1 MGIGP
6 FTTYVPPGVYTN
18 TIVAADGASGAAGLR
33 IPVFVGVG
41 EETYT
46 VRNLEVVRGSSSKAD
61 VISNREDMTGRF
73 VNPDT
78 NALVNANGDISVVRV
93 RNIPITSGDGTGN
106 VANAPS
112 QVKVRINGEAAGV
125 ARVDGAL
132 GEVYIAQVVLAA
144 DIVDITY
151 YWHRGDSLIELE
163 DHSALLASPV
173 AVGAK
178 PSDVVPISTF
188 YGPIVD
194 ATDDGAAL
202 AGAINVGSADSLV
215 RIFTNSD
222 IDEQLK
228 ATAQVYGST
237 SLIELKLQDLI
248 PTSTAGVWGTI
259 DDVLQVTGVGLNL
272 GEVFSEL
279 KVSYWTNTW
288 QDTFD
293 PLPNKNVVEIIGQGV
308 GLNPNKTTDYAE
320 GQSFVNEG
328 DRLHWGSSFLIAG
341 GVHTPKKEY
350 FDDTQVKVALHDSYF
365 VNDVLVPVK
374 ANPAD
379 TETATWAMTF
389 QPVDG
394 SGYGRETQDLT
405 KIQVDP
411 DGYAEAISISG
422 KNIIFSEPIPVS
434 AEGDILASYHY
445 NQLRDES
452 YTVTVAEVGAAGVGT
467 FTLASSLSGAP
478 AHAVVNLGL
487 TDVADSG
494 WSLNELWL
502 EDGSDLQTMPKYSK
516 SERITIT
523 FTNSVNFTVTSSIS
537 GGTTGSGRV
546 GRTFYNKFTGVRFT
560 IADSGLYALND
571 EIVIDVT
578 SNPEFET
585 GTEFVLDLPGI
596 KLQVLNTLDCGEG
609 DTAVVKTFN
618 KSGPEPKIG
627 EFYYVS
633 YKYSKEDFSPK
644 VFTKIKAIEA
654 EYGNISIKNKL
665 SLAAYLAFLNGATA
679 VGFKQVLKSPG
690 KDDSSGVAYINGIVE
705 LEKKIEGV
713 YNADLVVPLTTLGD
727 VQAFAKSH
735 VEKMSSERF
744 QGERMTFLVCPLGTS
759 PVKAQLLAKGLASS
773 RVVLLYPDGVVLG
786 ILDEMGMEN
795 EYLVDGS
802 MLAAALAGKVVSPQ
816 YDEATDMTRKELVG
830 FKRLSR
836 VLDSVEANQ
845 TAVAGVTILED
856 LRPSIRIRQWFTTD
870 MASVLTRTPYVTQVI
885 DKVQKDARASL
896 DSFIGRKNLPSLV
909 PDMKASLSNTLQ
921 SLVANQLVAEFSG
934 VDVQVSPL
942 DPTIIL
948 AEAFYKPVFSVAW
961 VRITFNVRA

>member
-18 TIVAADGASGAAGLR
+18 TLVAADGAAGAAGLR

-46 VRNLEVVRGSSSKAD
+46 VRNLEIVRGSSSKAD

-73 VNPDT
+73 VDPDT
-78 NALVNANGDISVVRV
+78 NALVSANGDISVVRV

-106 VANAPS
+106 IANAPS

-132 GEVYIAQVVLAA
+132 GEVYIAQVVLAD

-163 DHSALLASPV
+163 DHSAKLASPV

-178 PSDVVPISTF
+178 PTDVVSISTF
-188 YGPIVD
+188 YGPIV
-194 ATDDGAAL
+194 TSTGDGAAL
-202 AGAINVGSADSLV
+202 AGAVNVGSSSALV
-215 RIFTNSD
+215 KIFTNSD
-222 IDEQLK
+222 IDEQLA
-228 ATAQVYGST
+228 ATAEVYGST
-237 SLIELKLQDLI
+237 SLIELKLSDLV
-248 PTSTAGVWGTI
+248 PTGTAGVWGLVGG
-259 DDVLQVTGVGLNL
+259 VLQVTGSNITL
-272 GEVFSEL
+272 GQVHSEL

-293 PLPNKNVVEIIGQGV
+293 PLPNKGVVEIIGQGV
-308 GLNPNKTTDYAE
+308 GLNPNKTTDFAE

-365 VNDVLVPVK
+365 VNNVLVPVVVG
-374 ANPAD
+374 AASTTD
-379 TETATWAMTF
+379 TWAMTF
-389 QPVDG
+389 EPVDG
-394 SGYGRETQDLT
+394 SGYGRVTRDLT
-405 KIQVDP
+405 KIQVDVM
-411 DGYAEAISISG
+411 GAEVIAISG
-422 KNIIFSEPIPVS
+422 KNIILSEPIATG
-434 AEGDILASYHY
+434 AEVLASYHY

-452 YTVTVAEVGAAGVGT
+452 YTVTVASAGAAGDGT
-467 FTLASSLSGAP
+467 FTLASTFSGAP
-478 AHAVVNLGL
+478 AHAVVNLDE
-487 TDVADSG
+487 TNVADSG
-494 WSLNELWL
+494 WSLNALWL

-516 SERITIT
+516 DEQISVTFDDSE
-523 FTNSVNFTVTSSIS
+523 NFTVTSSAS

-546 GRTFYNKFTGVRFT
+546 GRTFYNKNTGVRFT
-560 IADSGLYALND
+560 IADSGLYAAGD
-571 EIVIDVT
+571 VIVIDVT
-578 SNPEFET
+578 SNPEYVT

-609 DTAVVKTFN
+609 DTAAAKTFN

-627 EFYYVS
+627 EFYYAS
-633 YKYSKEDFSPK
+633 YKYRKEDFSPK

-679 VGFKQVLKSPG
+679 VGFKQVLKAPG
-690 KDDSSGVAYINGIVE
+690 KDDATSVGFINGIVE

-727 VQAFAKSH
+727 VQAFAKAH

-744 QGERMTFLVCPLGTS
+744 QGERMTFLGCPLGTT
-759 PVKAQLLAKGLASS
+759 PVKAQLLAKGLSSS
-773 RVVLLYPDGVVLG
+773 RVVLLYPDGVVVG

-816 YDEATDMTRKELVG
+816 YDEATDMTRKEVVG

-896 DSFIGRKNLPSLV
+896 DSFIGQKNLPALI
-909 PDMKASLSNTLQ
+909 PAMKASLSSTLQ
-921 SLVANQLVAEFSG
+921 SLVSNQLVSEFSG

>member
-18 TIVAADGASGAAGLR
+18 TLVAADGASGAAGLR

-46 VRNLEVVRGSSSKAD
+46 VRNLEVVRGSSSKSD

-73 VNPDT
+73 VDPDT
-78 NALVNANGDISVVRV
+78 NALVAANGEISVVRV

-106 VANAPS
+106 VASAPS
-112 QVKVRINGEAAGV
+112 QVKVRVNGEAAGV
-125 ARVDGAL
+125 ARVDGAT
-132 GEVYIAQVVLAA
+132 GEIYIAQVILA
-144 DIVDITY
+144 DDVVDVTY

-163 DHSALLASPV
+163 DHSALLAKPV
-173 AVGAK
+173 EVGAK
-178 PSDVVPISTF
+178 PSDVVSISTF

-194 ATDDGAAL
+194 STGDGAAL
-202 AGAINVGSADSLV
+202 AGAVDVGSTSSLV
-215 RIFTNSD
+215 RIFTNAD
-222 IDEQLK
+222 IDEQLD

-237 SLIELKLQDLI
+237 SLIEIQLQDLI
-248 PTSTAGVWGTI
+248 PTGTAGVWGEVSG
-259 DDVLQVTGVGLNL
+259 VLQVTGIGISL
-272 GEVFSEL
+272 GEVHSEL

-293 PLPNKNVVEIIGQGV
+293 PLPNKQVVEIIGQGV
-308 GLNPNKTTDYAE
+308 GLNPNKTTDFAE

-328 DRLHWGSSFLIAG
+328 DRLHWGASFLISG

-365 VNDVLVPVK
+365 VNDVLVPVG
-374 ANPAD
+374 AVGGLTD
-379 TETATWAMTF
+379 TWAMTF

-405 KIQVDP
+405 KIQVDT
-411 DGYAEAISISG
+411 DGLAEVIAISG
-422 KNIIFSEPIPVS
+422 KNIILSEPVADS
-434 AEGDILASYHY
+434 AEILASYHY

-452 YTVTVAEVGAAGVGT
+452 FTVTVDAVGAAGVGT
-467 FTLASSLSGAP
+467 FNLATSFSGAP

-502 EDGSDLQTMPKYSK
+502 ADGSDLQTMPKYSK
-516 SERITIT
+516 SERITVT
-523 FTNSVNFTVTSSIS
+523 FTSAVLFNVTSSIA

-560 IADSGLYALND
+560 IADSGLYAAGD
-571 EIVIDVT
+571 EVVIDVT
-578 SNPEFET
+578 SNPDYST
-585 GTEFVLDLPGI
+585 GTDFILDLPGI
-596 KLQVLNTLDCGEG
+596 KLQVLNTLDCGSG
-609 DTAVVKTFN
+609 DTAIVKTFA
-618 KSGPEPKIG
+618 KEGPEPKIG

-633 YKYSKEDFSPK
+633 YKYSKEDFAPK
-644 VFTKIKAIEA
+644 VFTKIKSIEA

-690 KDDSSGVAYINGIVE
+690 KDDSSSVAYINGIVE

-713 YNADLVVPLTTLGD
+713 YNADLIVPLTTLGD
-727 VQAFAKSH
+727 VQAFAKAH

-744 QGERMTFLVCPLGTS
+744 QGERMTFLGCPLGTS
-759 PVKAQLLAKGLASS
+759 PTKAQQLAKGLSSS

-885 DKVQKDARASL
+885 DKVQKDCRASL
-896 DSFIGRKNLPSLV
+896 DSFIGKKNLPSLL
-909 PDMKASLSNTLQ
+909 PDMKANLANVLQ
-921 SLVANQLVAEFSG
+921 SLVQSQLVSEFSG

-961 VRITFNVRA
+961 VRVTLNVKA

>member
-18 TIVAADGASGAAGLR
+18 TLVAADGASGAAGLR

-46 VRNLEVVRGSSSKAD
+46 VRNLEVVRGSSSKSD

-73 VNPDT
+73 VDPDT
-78 NALVNANGDISVVRV
+78 NALVAANGEISVVRV
-93 RNIPITSGDGTGN
+93 RNIPITSGDGTGA
-106 VANAPS
+106 VASAPS
-112 QVKVRINGEAAGV
+112 QVKVRVNGEAAGV
-125 ARVDGAL
+125 ARVDGAT
-132 GEVYIAQVVLAA
+132 GEIYIAQVVLAD
-144 DIVDITY
+144 DIVDVTY

-163 DHSALLASPV
+163 DHSALLAKPLE
-173 AVGAK
+173 VGAK
-178 PSDVVPISTF
+178 PSDVVSISTF

-194 ATDDGAAL
+194 STGDGAAL
-202 AGAINVGSADSLV
+202 AGAVDVGSTSSLV
-215 RIFTNSD
+215 RVFTNAD
-222 IDEQLK
+222 IDEQLD
-228 ATAQVYGST
+228 ASAQVYGST
-237 SLIELKLQDLI
+237 SLIELQLQDLI
-248 PTSTAGVWGTI
+248 PTGTAGVWGEV
-259 DDVLQVTGVGLNL
+259 DGVLQVTGIGLNL
-272 GEVFSEL
+272 GEVHSEL

-308 GLNPNKTTDYAE
+308 GLNPNKTTDFAE

-328 DRLHWGSSFLIAG
+328 DRLHWGASFLIAG

-365 VNDVLVPVK
+365 VNDVLVPVG
-374 ANPAD
+374 AVGGFTD
-379 TETATWAMTF
+379 TWAMTF

-405 KIQVDP
+405 KLQIDP
-411 DGYAEAISISG
+411 DGYAEAIAISG

-452 YTVTVAEVGAAGVGT
+452 FTVKVDAVGAAGVGT
-467 FTLASSLSGAP
+467 FNLATSFSGAP

-502 EDGSDLQTMPKYSK
+502 ADGSDLQTMPKYSK
-516 SERITIT
+516 SERITVT
-523 FTNSVNFTVTSSIS
+523 FTSAVLFNVTSSIA

-560 IADSGLYALND
+560 IADSGLYAAGD
-571 EIVIDVT
+571 EVVIDVT
-578 SNPEFET
+578 SNPDYST
-585 GTEFVLDLPGI
+585 GTDFILDLPGI
-596 KLQVLNTLDCGEG
+596 KLQVLNTLDCGSG
-609 DTAVVKTFN
+609 DTAIVKTFA
-618 KSGPEPKIG
+618 KEGPEPKIG

-633 YKYSKEDFSPK
+633 YKYSKEDYSPK

-713 YNADLVVPLTTLGD
+713 YNADLIVPLTTLGD
-727 VQAFAKSH
+727 VQAFAKAH

-744 QGERMTFLVCPLGTS
+744 QGERMTFLGCSLGTS
-759 PVKAQLLAKGLASS
+759 PVKAQQLAKGLSSS

-885 DKVQKDARASL
+885 DKVQKDCRASL
-896 DSFIGRKNLPSLV
+896 DSFIGKKNLPSLL
-909 PDMKASLSNTLQ
+909 PDMKANLANVLQ
-921 SLVANQLVAEFSG
+921 SLVQSQLVSEFSG

-961 VRITFNVRA
+961 VRVTLNVKA

>member
-73 VNPDT
+73 VDPDT
-78 NALVNANGDISVVRV
+78 NALVAANGEISVVRV

-106 VANAPS
+106 IANAPS

-132 GEVYIAQVVLAA
+132 GEIYIAQVVLAA
-144 DIVDITY
+144 DVVDVTY

-163 DHSALLASPV
+163 DHSALLAKPV
-173 AVGAK
+173 AVGAM
-178 PSDVVPISTF
+178 PDDIVSISTF
-188 YGPIVD
+188 YGPIV
-194 ATDDGAAL
+194 TSTGDGAAL
-202 AGAINVGSADSLV
+202 AGAVDVGSASLV

-222 IDEQLK
+222 IDEQLE

-237 SLIELKLQDLI
+237 SLIELKLSDLI
-248 PTSTAGVWGTI
+248 PTGTAGVWGEV
-259 DDVLQVTGVGLNL
+259 DDVLQVTGSNITL

-308 GLNPNKTTDYAE
+308 GLNPNKTTDFAE

-328 DRLHWGSSFLIAG
+328 DQLHWGSSFLIAG

-365 VNDVLVPVK
+365 VNDVLVPVD
-374 ANPAD
+374 AD
-379 TETATWAMTF
+379 GDGMTDTWAMTF
-389 QPVDG
+389 EPVDG
-394 SGYGRETQDLT
+394 SGYGRVTRDLT
-405 KIQVDP
+405 KIQVDT
-411 DGYAEAISISG
+411 DGLAEVIAING
-422 KNIIFSEPIPVS
+422 KNIILSEPIDVDE
-434 AEGDILASYHY
+434 EGLILASYHY

-452 YTVTVAEVGAAGVGT
+452 YTVTVVDEGAAGVGT
-467 FTLASSLSGAP
+467 FSLASTFSGAP
-478 AHAVVNLGL
+478 AHAVVNLDE
-487 TDVADSG
+487 TSVADSG

-516 SERITIT
+516 SEQISVT
-523 FTNSVNFTVTSSIS
+523 FIDGVNFNVTSSIS
-537 GGTTGSGRV
+537 GGTSGSGRV

-560 IADSGLYALND
+560 IADSGLYASGD
-571 EIVIDVT
+571 VIVIDVT
-578 SNPEFET
+578 SNPNYDT
-585 GTEFVLDLPGI
+585 GTEFILDLPGI

-609 DTAVVKTFN
+609 DTAIVKTFN

-633 YKYSKEDFSPK
+633 YKYTKEDFSPK

-727 VQAFAKSH
+727 VQAFAKAH

-744 QGERMTFLVCPLGTS
+744 QGERMTFLGCPLGTT

-909 PDMKASLSNTLQ
+909 PDMKASLANTLQ